1 MSIELESPAEWDISR
16 ETKQKKSL
24 PAVGKEDIQN
34 LLNRAAFDGERIV
47 FDFEGA
53 KVGIV
58 SLEDLILLE
67 EVDPEE

>member
-1 MSIELESPAEWDISR
+1 MSRELESPTEWDISN
-16 ETKQKKSL
+16 ETKQRKNL

-47 FDFEGA
+47 FNFEGA
-53 KVGIV
+53 IVGIV
-58 SLEDLILLE
+58 SLEDLMLLD